1 MPSTLPGRAAR
12 RPWFGRAPVKDNSP
26 VVAGLAAEWHEGSPD
41 VLLLLGHA
49 TGFCKE
55 VWRPTVDCLRE
66 LGVEASVLAWDAR
79 GHGSSPALESPVTWW
94 TFGRDLEALIAALP
108 AETGFTGDLVGV
120 GHSMGGATVV
130 MAETLSPSFVGMV
143 LAEPVIM
150 PPPYR
155 RRPDNPLSVLAAK
168 RRPVFPSL
176 EAAADSY
183 RSKPLFADWHADA
196 FAGYLEGGFRSHP
209 QGAALV
215 LPPELE
221 AEVFA
226 ASAECGIH
234 ARMGEVEPPVRLLV
248 SDERSMLSETM
259 PAISSGFPNIVTSYM
274 TGQSHL
280 MVMERP
286 DLVAAEIADFLR
298 SL

>member
-1 MPSTLPGRAAR
+1 MN
-12 RPWFGRAPVKDNSP
+12 VKSR
-26 VVAGLAAEWHEGSPD
+26 VIAGLAADWYKGSPD
-41 VLLLLGHA
+41 ALLLLGHA

-55 VWRPTVDCLRE
+55 VWRPAVAELRE
-66 LGVEASVLAWDAR
+66 LGVEASALAWDAR

-94 TFGRDLEALIAALP
+94 TFGRDLAALIAALP
-108 AETGFTGDLVGV
+108 GETGFTGDLIGV

-130 MAETLSPSFVGMV
+130 MAETLSPGSFSGMV

-150 PPPYR
+150 PPPYT

-168 RRPVFPSL
+168 RRPVFPSV
-176 EAAADSY
+176 EAAAESY
-183 RSKPLFADWHADA
+183 RSKPLFADWRPDA
-196 FAGYLEGGFRSHP
+196 FAGYLEGGFRPHP
-209 QGAALV
+209 QGVALV

-221 AEVFA
+221 SEVFA

-234 ARMGEVEPPVRLLV
+234 ARMGEVETPVRLLV
-248 SDERSMLSETM
+248 SDEHSMLSETM
-259 PAISSGFPNIVTSYM
+259 SAISSGFPNIVTSYL
-274 TGQSHL
+274 TGSGHL

-286 DLVAAEIADFLR
+286 DLVAAEVADFLR